1 MLLEEGVCYDQCALS
16 GQNPV
21 SLCPLFCTPRT
32 ILPVT
37 PSISYLPIFGFQ
49 SIMMKRISFFG
60 VSSRRYC
67 RSSNSASLAL
77 LVGAYTWIT
86 MVLNGLPSKP
96 QDLSVIFEITGK
108 FCILDSFV
116 DHHGY
121 SKSSKGFLPAVVD
134 IMVI

>member
-116 DHHGY
+116 DYEGY
-121 SKSSKGFLPAVVD
+121 CISLSASFPQY
-134 IMVI
+134 